1 MSSVGPSA
9 VVSPKNITV
18 NETDAVTLNC
28 WTRGVPEPS
37 IEWTEVGSSSVLSR
51 NAMLIVTNIMRAVS
65 SDNMRTYKCSA
76 SNGVLEAVSDTATV
90 TVQCKY

>member
-1 MSSVGPSA
+1 MLSVGPSA

-18 NETDAVTLNC
+18 NETDDVTLSC
-28 WTRGVPEPS
+28 WTHGVPEPS
-37 IEWTEVGSSSVLSR
+37 IEWIEAGSSSVLSR
-51 NAMLIVTNIMRAVS
+51 NATLTVMNIMRAVS

-76 SNGVLEAVSDTATV
+76 SNGVLQPFPDTAIV